1 MEHREHRPT
10 RTEPAKLEPSY
21 AIDLLRRQEA
31 LRAEAHTVL
40 ADLDLMALLARAG
53 QPVLVGSAALGLMTW
68 RDIDVEVYC
77 DPLGADRVFEAMRP
91 LASHP
96 GITKLRFANWRG
108 PFATAALPDGYYWGI
123 RYHID
128 PGHEWKIDVW
138 FLPDDA
144 PRPGQGYLQAISAQ
158 LTPETTLAILWIK
171 DAWHRLPAYRDRIL
185 SVDIYDAVLEQGVR
199 TPAEFDAYLVAR
211 GKPAREVQ

>member
-1 MEHREHRPT
+1 MERRSP
-10 RTEPAKLEPSY
+10 RIEPATLEPAY
-21 AIDLLRRQEA
+21 ATDLLQRQEA
-31 LRAEAHTVL
+31 LQADAHTVL

-77 DPLGADRVFEAMRP
+77 APLSADRAFEAMRP

-96 GITKLRFANWRG
+96 GITKLRFANWHG
-108 PFATAALPDGYYWGI
+108 PFATAALPNGYYWGI

-128 PGHEWKIDVW
+128 PEREWKIDVW

-144 PRPGQGYLQAISAQ
+144 PRPGMALTHAVPER
-158 LTPETTLAILWIK
+158 LTPESRLAILWIK
-171 DAWHRLPAYRDRIL
+171 DVWHRLPAYRHRVL
-185 SVDIYDAVLEQGVR
+185 SVDIYDSVLEQGVQ
-199 TPAEFDAYLVAR
+199 TPAEFDAYLRAR
-211 GKPAREVQ
+211 GKPARELQ